1 MAVKV
6 EVVNLFLWKQ
16 LEPEHLA
23 LAPLGSLPVLA
34 PAPGRALVGRVRL
47 QLRTS
52 WPFRAP
58 WFQDLFIFLY
68 TSLVLKNFIGF
79 LYASLTSLFF

>member
-23 LAPLGSLPVLA
+23 LAPLGSLPVLVL
-34 PAPGRALVGRVRL
+34 APGRALVGRVRL

-52 WPFRAP
+52 W
-58 WFQDLFIFLY
+58 FL
-68 TSLVLKNFIGF
+68 TLGSLVLGHR
-79 LYASLTSLFF
+79 YPSLVL

>member
-23 LAPLGSLPVLA
+23 LAPLGSLPVLV
-34 PAPGRALVGRVRL
+34 PAPGRALVGTVRL

-52 WPFRAP
+52 R
-58 WFQDLFIFLY
+58 
-68 TSLVLKNFIGF
+68 SLRL
-79 LYASLTSLFF
+79 